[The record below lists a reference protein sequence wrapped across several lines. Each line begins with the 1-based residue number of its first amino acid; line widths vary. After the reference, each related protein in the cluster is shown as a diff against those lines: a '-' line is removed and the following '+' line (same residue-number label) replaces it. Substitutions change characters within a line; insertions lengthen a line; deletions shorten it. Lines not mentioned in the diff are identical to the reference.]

1 MRQVSKIR
9 SVDLWRPQL
18 GIGGVYNIQYIN
30 GKLLK
35 MWKRSEGG
43 SITCRA
49 KNYIT
54 GYRMDG
60 WNSGKMDIRMEG

>member
-1 MRQVSKIR
+1 VRQVSKIR

-54 GYRMDG
+54 G
-60 WNSGKMDIRMEG
+60 SGPPGDVSLGHSGGYF